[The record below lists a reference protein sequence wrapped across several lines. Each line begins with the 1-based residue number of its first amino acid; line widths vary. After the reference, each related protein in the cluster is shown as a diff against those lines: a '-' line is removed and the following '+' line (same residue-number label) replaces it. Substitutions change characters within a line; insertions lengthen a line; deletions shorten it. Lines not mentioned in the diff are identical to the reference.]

1 MAADRDLP
9 TCHITGVGL
18 LTPLGHSAWSTWR
31 ALLAGRSLADRCT
44 NAPEGISPVD
54 LVRAVGC
61 VSVTPHSGSDPAI
74 ELAER
79 AARQAVAEAGCKSA
93 NLPTVIAS
101 SKGAVGDIALTP
113 TGPVAAVGDALR
125 QRMGVGVTRHI
136 VAACASSLI
145 GVHVAR
151 QWMADDSLDRVL
163 VVSSEAALLPL
174 FIHSYKRLGV
184 LPTLTPADYR
194 ARPLDQT
201 RDGFVL
207 TEVGAAILLERSAD
221 RPLARVL
228 DSAVACDANDL
239 IRTATSRDALEYIA
253 DRLLREP
260 IDLLHPHATGTVDN
274 DESELAVY
282 AKVGRSIG
290 DVYACKG
297 ALGHGLGTSGLTA
310 LVLAVL
316 AGRTGRRPPMPW
328 LKQPITSE
336 LPLRAEPP
344 RGQIDRQAVFAAGFG
359 GHVAGVLI
367 GKP

>member
-9 TCHITGVGL
+9 ACHITGVGL

-31 ALLAGRSLADRCT
+31 ALLAGRCLTDRCA

-74 ELAER
+74 DLAER
-79 AARQAVAEAGCKSA
+79 AARQAVEEGGRESSG
-93 NLPTVIAS
+93 LQTVIAS
-101 SKGAVGDIALTP
+101 SKGAVGDIASTP
-113 TGPVAAVGDALR
+113 TGPLTAVGDALR
-125 QRMGVGVTRHI
+125 TRMGIGPTRHI

-221 RPLARVL
+221 RPLARVI
-228 DSAVACDANDL
+228 DTAVACEANDL
-239 IRTATSRDALEYIA
+239 IRTANSRDALQHIA
-253 DRLLREP
+253 DRLIREP

-274 DESELAVY
+274 DESESAVY
-282 AKVGRSIG
+282 TEVGQPIA

-297 ALGHGLGTSGLTA
+297 ALGHGLGSSGLTA
-310 LVLAVL
+310 LILAAL

-328 LKQPITSE
+328 LEHPIDVP
-336 LPLRAEPP
+336 LPLRAAASNGPV
-344 RGQIDRQAVFAAGFG
+344 DRQAVFAAGFG
-359 GHVAGVLI
+359 GHVAGVLL